1 MMIWMWILKLS
12 VIKVCMI
19 SLGAGHVE
27 ERLAHP
33 GVALD
38 ADSGAG
44 QLDVGAQGAGP
55 AREMK
60 SRI

>member
-1 MMIWMWILKLS
+1 
-12 VIKVCMI
+12 MI

-38 ADSGAG
+38 ADPGAG